1 MEILELTMKNF
12 YQLLMIPVCSI
23 LLVACGNDTA
33 QVTEQTP
40 ITTPP
45 VTAPQTIGRMLQP
58 NALIHIVAD
67 ISPSIVFYRDGVGF
81 DLVSGPVALENSA
94 LLNHLQNDYPD
105 ASGQVATFNIPGSEM
120 DFQLISFSGV
130 EGNTFSQRLYD
141 PGVTRFSISVRDID
155 AAFAAVNEYDIIVD
169 TTGGGPVYTQRPRND
184 TQAVMMRDPDGF
196 VFEFVQSGNPIVTD
210 VPESSNIYNAR
221 SSLALEERERSMEFY
236 GDILGYEAAG
246 PNTVI
251 DAVLLL
257 EGTPEAVATSGR
269 TQPPGSTNVWFF
281 WEFSNIARTKREP
294 NVQDP
299 GASVISLKVEGLSDL
314 VNKIDE
320 AGFSIVTA
328 GRQALSLNN
337 NRLGILVRSPDGL
350 LVELIEDL

>member
-1 MEILELTMKNF
+1 MT
-12 YQLLMIPVCSI
+12 
-23 LLVACGNDTA
+23 
-33 QVTEQTP
+33 
-40 ITTPP
+40 
-45 VTAPQTIGRMLQP
+45 
-58 NALIHIVAD
+58 
-67 ISPSIVFYRDGVGF
+67 
-81 DLVSGPVALENSA
+81 
-94 LLNHLQNDYPD
+94 
-105 ASGQVATFNIPGSEM
+105 
-120 DFQLISFSGV
+120 
-130 EGNTFSQRLYD
+130 
-141 PGVTRFSISVRDID
+141 
-155 AAFAAVNEYDIIVD
+155 
-169 TTGGGPVYTQRPRND
+169 
-184 TQAVMMRDPDGF
+184 PDGF

-236 GDILGYEAAG
+236 GDILGYEAAD

-257 EGTPEAVATSGR
+257 EGTPEAVATSGSHTTTR
-269 TQPPGSTNVWFF
+269 FYQRLVFF

-337 NRLGILVRSPDGL
+337 NRLGILVRSP
-350 LVELIEDL
+350 